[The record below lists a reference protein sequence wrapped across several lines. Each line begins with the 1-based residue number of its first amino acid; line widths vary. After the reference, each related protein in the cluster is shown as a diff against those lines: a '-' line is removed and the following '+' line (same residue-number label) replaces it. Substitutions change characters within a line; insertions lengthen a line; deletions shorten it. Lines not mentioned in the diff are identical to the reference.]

1 MHRFYKV
8 VNQTPIKT
16 MFTLKKKG
24 KSPISAACTFSGC
37 IESDQSAKTYGEKRE
52 AYTHDDFTNIAKQ
65 LDEMNAV
72 LPDDKAI
79 GYSIHNLSDGVKD
92 APDAYLMTIDN
103 LLTDQTVKGM
113 WESICKI
120 KYEDTDHHMWSYG
133 KCKVKDARLNTNI
146 GDVAQKGDLTNPD
159 PEKRLSSIIHYDDMP
174 AFKHTRELF
183 NAFDIEKM
191 QNLFCELNF
200 YFPGGGIGE
209 HGDRERNQ
217 VMCVNLSPGIKRK
230 IQFRWWHKNRPASEL
245 MTFNLPH
252 GGIYMMCGKT
262 TGSDWKKSSIM
273 TLRHRAGAGDGV
285 FLGKAD
291 KVMASRAKKRGWVE
305 AEKPSKKIKV

>member
-1 MHRFYKV
+1 
-8 VNQTPIKT
+8 
-16 MFTLKKKG
+16 
-24 KSPISAACTFSGC
+24 
-37 IESDQSAKTYGEKRE
+37 
-52 AYTHDDFTNIAKQ
+52 
-65 LDEMNAV
+65 
-72 LPDDKAI
+72 
-79 GYSIHNLSDGVKD
+79 
-92 APDAYLMTIDN
+92 
-103 LLTDQTVKGM
+103 
-113 WESICKI
+113 
-120 KYEDTDHHMWSYG
+120 
-133 KCKVKDARLNTNI
+133 
-146 GDVAQKGDLTNPD
+146 
-159 PEKRLSSIIHYDDMP
+159 MP
-174 AFKHTRELF
+174 AFKHARELF

-191 QNLFCELNF
+191 QNLYCELNF

-230 IQFRWWHKNRPASEL
+230 IQFRWWHKNKPASEL

-305 AEKPSKKIKV
+305 VEKPSKKIKV

>member
-1 MHRFYKV
+1 
-8 VNQTPIKT
+8 
-16 MFTLKKKG
+16 
-24 KSPISAACTFSGC
+24 
-37 IESDQSAKTYGEKRE
+37 
-52 AYTHDDFTNIAKQ
+52 
-65 LDEMNAV
+65 
-72 LPDDKAI
+72 
-79 GYSIHNLSDGVKD
+79 
-92 APDAYLMTIDN
+92 
-103 LLTDQTVKGM
+103 
-113 WESICKI
+113 
-120 KYEDTDHHMWSYG
+120 
-133 KCKVKDARLNTNI
+133 
-146 GDVAQKGDLTNPD
+146 
-159 PEKRLSSIIHYDDMP
+159 
-174 AFKHTRELF
+174 
-183 NAFDIEKM
+183 M

-230 IQFRWWHKNRPASEL
+230 IQFRWWHKNKPASEL

-291 KVMASRAKKRGWVE
+291 KVMASRAKKRGWIE
-305 AEKPSKKIKV
+305 AENPSKKIKVC